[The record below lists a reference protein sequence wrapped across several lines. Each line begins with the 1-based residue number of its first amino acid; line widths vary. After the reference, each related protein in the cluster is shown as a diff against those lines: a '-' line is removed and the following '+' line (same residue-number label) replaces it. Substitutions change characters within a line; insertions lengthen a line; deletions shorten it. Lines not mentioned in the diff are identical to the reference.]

1 MNDINTEI
9 NRIKVKEIM
18 SAPVYVIAPND
29 TISHAR
35 NLMLKHDVSRLV
47 VVEGVK
53 QIGIITKSDIGWHIY
68 QKKEHKWKRRPID
81 NIPVQNAMSESL
93 ITIYPDASIKQAME
107 LMIENNI
114 SGLPV
119 VEGENELIGIITKKD
134 IVQYLSRGR
143 YNWNRTVEDIMDDF
157 MVTVHRDHSI
167 SYVIHEMEENKVDIV
182 IVLESDGAPVGIIT
196 KDSLAFIEIEEERKT
211 IKMTRKASHGGRKQ
225 YRYVKEVPLIVDE
238 VMTTPLITIESSEL
252 ATKAAKIMVLEGISA
267 LPVLKNKELIGLIT
281 IDNIIESLLKGDK
294 DAGK

>member
-1 MNDINTEI
+1 
-9 NRIKVKEIM
+9 
-18 SAPVYVIAPND
+18 
-29 TISHAR
+29 
-35 NLMLKHDVSRLV
+35 HDVSRLV

-53 QIGIITKSDIGWHIY
+53 QIGIITKSDIVWHIY
-68 QKKEHKWKRRPID
+68 QKEPMWKRRPID
-81 NIPVQNAMSESL
+81 HILVQNAMSESL
-93 ITIYPDASIKQAME
+93 ITIYPDASIKQAIE
-107 LMIENNI
+107 LMLENKI

-134 IVQYLSRGR
+134 IAQYLSSLLDL
-143 YNWNRTVEDIMDDF
+143 NTIKMNITVEDIMDDF
-157 MVTVHRDHSI
+157 VVTVHRDHSI
-167 SYVIHEMEENKVDIV
+167 SHVIHEMEENKVDIV
-182 IVLESDGAPVGIIT
+182 IVLESDGTPVGIIT
-196 KDSLAFIEIEEERKT
+196 KNSLAFIEIEEERKT

-252 ATKAAKIMVLEGISA
+252 ATKAFKIMVLEGISA

-281 IDNIIESLLKGDK
+281 KDNIIEFLLKGDK